1 MRRATVHGLA
11 GMLAVRA
18 TQRHMVEKCVAQR
31 GAQFANHAREI
42 SEAVTAPTLISQQ

>member
-1 MRRATVHGLA
+1 
-11 GMLAVRA
+11 MLAVRA

-42 SEAVTAPTLISQQ
+42 SEAVTGSCRVTLDASQLLQP